1 MINYAQ
7 LHKVLEQKT
16 IYTRQMGDRYNLDN
30 RQVDGFMRKGPLSL
44 STVRTISH
52 VFGCTEEE
60 ALKKAS
66 EIEFKSDN

>member
-7 LHKVLEQKT
+7 LHKALEQKT

-60 ALKKAS
+60 VLKKAS